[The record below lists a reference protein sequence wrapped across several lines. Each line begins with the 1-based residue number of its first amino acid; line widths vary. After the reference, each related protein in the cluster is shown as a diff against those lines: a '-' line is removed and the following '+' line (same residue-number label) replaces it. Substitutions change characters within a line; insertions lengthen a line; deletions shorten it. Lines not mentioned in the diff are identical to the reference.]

1 MYNSAKKFIIAVSA
15 AAVCLCPCGVPSMAA
30 NSGESSTETTVPMY
44 IAINRVYNN
53 LSLGS
58 WGKLTCDGETEV
70 AAGFNAEVVAELQES
85 TGNGWNTIQTWT
97 AYNPIAASI
106 SADYYVAHGT
116 YRLKTTHRAYTSG
129 GTLVEIITRYS
140 NEVTY

>member
-1 MYNSAKKFIIAVSA
+1 MYNSTKKFIIAVSA

-30 NSGESSTETTVPMY
+30 DSGESGTETAVPMY

-58 WGKLTCDGETEV
+58 WGKLTGIGTTEV
-70 AAGFNAEVVAELQES
+70 DYGFNAEVIMELQES
-85 TGNGWNTIQTWT
+85 TGNDWETIKTWSSYMANT
-97 AYNPIAASI
+97 ANI
-106 SADYYVAHGT
+106 SEDHYVAHGT